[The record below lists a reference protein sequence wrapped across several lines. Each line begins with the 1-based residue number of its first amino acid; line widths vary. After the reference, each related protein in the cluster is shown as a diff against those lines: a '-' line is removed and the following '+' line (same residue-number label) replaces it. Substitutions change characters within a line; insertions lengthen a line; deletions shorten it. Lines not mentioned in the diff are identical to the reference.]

1 MQQDCCEQMH
11 KCRVAFITPLQCI
24 FGVGLLS
31 GTAKGL
37 CRLELCEQNVLTKR
51 TAFTAIHS
59 KELLCLCHHLGPFL
73 QALNF
78 FGMRPSLFY
87 EHMMCNW

>member
-11 KCRVAFITPLQCI
+11 KCRVALITLLQCI

-51 TAFTAIHS
+51 TAFTAVHS
-59 KELLCLCHHLGPFL
+59 KELSCLCHHLGPFL
-73 QALNF
+73 QVLNF
-78 FGMRPSLFY
+78 LG
-87 EHMMCNW
+87 

>member
-1 MQQDCCEQMH
+1 MQQDCCEQKH
-11 KCRVAFITPLQCI
+11 KCRVALITPFQCI

-59 KELLCLCHHLGPFL
+59 KELLGLCHHLGPFL

-78 FGMRPSLFY
+78 LG
-87 EHMMCNW
+87 